1 MIFELYVIKIR
12 TIPKINYLLVGKLKD
27 DYIFY
32 INLGGRK
39 SPSLF
44 LRMHK
49 KITKKNIL
57 DIRIKY

>member
-1 MIFELYVIKIR
+1 MIFELYVVKTR

-27 DYIFY
+27 GYSFY

-49 KITKKNIL
+49 KNNQGEYF
-57 DIRIKY
+57 RY